1 MTEQFIEN
9 EYSGSALVSKIH
21 GAQMLFFHIKIK
33 EHIANAQSSVKFI
46 NIILTKWAY
55 PIYVSHLYV
64 HFWPLST
71 VAFELLA
78 AYSWCQAA
86 S

>member
-1 MTEQFIEN
+1 
-9 EYSGSALVSKIH
+9 
-21 GAQMLFFHIKIK
+21 MLFLHIKIK

-46 NIILTKWAY
+46 NIILTEWAY

-71 VAFELLA
+71 VAFEFISCLFVVSGSQLK
-78 AYSWCQAA
+78 SENSTLSTSRCTFLM
-86 S
+86 SNTIFV